1 MFLHSCVLIVCLCG
15 CIQWGSVSLHYMP
28 LYMSELYYGT
38 VLCCTSYDDSTASA
52 GSSLVSLIGVPHVL
66 RTTSIIAFI
75 CLICIFAGRRRS

>member
-1 MFLHSCVLIVCLCG
+1 ML
-15 CIQWGSVSLHYMP
+15 SLHYMP

-66 RTTSIIAFI
+66 RTTSIIAYYY
-75 CLICIFAGRRRS
+75 LNCILAGPFDRKGEEAEGYT

>member
-1 MFLHSCVLIVCLCG
+1 VRVSNACKNLSKD
-15 CIQWGSVSLHYMP
+15 VSLHYMP

-38 VLCCTSYDDSTASA
+38 VLCCTSYDDSIASA
-52 GSSLVSLIGVPHVL
+52 GTSLVSLIGVPHVL